1 MVFWKCFIFIPI
13 PGEMI
18 QSEYFSNEL
27 VQPPIRKKPWPF
39 HWPHSTL
46 PPQALHGVQQLHLDS
61 NRSIRGSE
69 RRRSRTG
76 SKLLSIWMIFS
87 LNLCGKLWDL
97 SVGVIFS
104 MFGIF
109 WHSCWFRLI
118 GFTAHDQKCHHSHHY
133 SWVVATQIFLMFTP
147 KIGEMIQF
155 DKYLA
160 DGLVPPA
167 TRYIGDLWWWTWS
180 ASINDFEVLPGVL

>member
-1 MVFWKCFIFIPI
+1 MVLWTCFIFIPI
-13 PGEMI
+13 PGKKW
-18 QSEYFSNEL
+18 SNLNILQMSWFNHQLEKGL
-27 VQPPIRKKPWPF
+27 TLPLEVIDC
-39 HWPHSTL
+39 WPHRMCVWNIRFSAK
-46 PPQALHGVQQLHLDS
+46 ALHGVQQLHLDS

-69 RRRSRTG
+69 RRRQDRFQ
-76 SKLLSIWMIFS
+76 LLSIWIMFRLKFVWKTMGLECWSHLI
-87 LNLCGKLWDL
+87 W
-97 SVGVIFS
+97 

-118 GFTAHDQKCHHSHHY
+118 GFTAYDQKCHHSHHY

-160 DGLVPPA
+160 DGLVQPA
-167 TRYIGDLWWWTWS
+167 TR
-180 ASINDFEVLPGVL
+180 